1 MKPLYAMHDASR
13 NSDATPVHGD
23 TDMEGTPGSYEN
35 GTASS
40 RPVRF
45 GYWSATRSATYGFL
59 AALPLFGLYESLIL
73 LVNADRLS
81 HVRVGADLWIK
92 QLMAL
97 LEGVTGG
104 SHVILLGVPVV
115 LAGLF
120 VFLHDRKRRP
130 PIRPAWFGWLIG
142 LFVFLHDR
150 KRRPPIRPA
159 WFGWLIGESLVY
171 ATGVA
176 FLVSTV
182 VGLMFALHP
191 MLGSAGHVLHPAL
204 MMQEVESLSAPAML
218 VLSIGAGLYEE
229 LVFRVLLVGGLFWI
243 FRKRVARAWL
253 AYALAA
259 VIGAFLFSAVH
270 YMGPLGDPFT
280 LASFTFRLLTFRLL
294 FGLALNAVFLLRGFG
309 VAAWTHALY
318 DVLVVTQ
325 ILG

>member
-1 MKPLYAMHDASR
+1 MKPLYAMHEASR
-13 NSDATPVHGD
+13 NSDATPVHED
-23 TDMEGTPGSYEN
+23 TDMEGTPGSDEN

-40 RPVRF
+40 RTIRF

-142 LFVFLHDR
+142 
-150 KRRPPIRPA
+150 
-159 WFGWLIGESLVY
+159 ESLVY

-182 VGLMFALHP
+182 VGLIFALHP

-280 LASFTFRLLTFRLL
+280 LASFTFRLL